1 MASCIRN
8 LGNCPCPRCLTPLSL
23 THRMG
28 LQEDLS
34 RRKKLRK
41 DDATR
46 RDIVEKCVK
55 MIHEKGRPVSCKAVE
70 DLMQPESWVPITVIH
85 HLWVR
90 VDCMVGS
97 YLSIECVLVAIIN
110 AWLWFI
116 SHVCTRYYAQVWF
129 GCLEV
134 YLYSP
139 PSHSVI
145 HQGEQTQ
152 WTESPV
158 RITGLFH

>member
-1 MASCIRN
+1 
-8 LGNCPCPRCLTPLSL
+8 
-23 THRMG
+23 MG

-85 HLWVR
+85 HL
-90 VDCMVGS
+90 
-97 YLSIECVLVAIIN
+97 
-110 AWLWFI
+110 
-116 SHVCTRYYAQVWF
+116 
-129 GCLEV
+129 
-134 YLYSP
+134 
-139 PSHSVI
+139 
-145 HQGEQTQ
+145 
-152 WTESPV
+152 
-158 RITGLFH
+158 